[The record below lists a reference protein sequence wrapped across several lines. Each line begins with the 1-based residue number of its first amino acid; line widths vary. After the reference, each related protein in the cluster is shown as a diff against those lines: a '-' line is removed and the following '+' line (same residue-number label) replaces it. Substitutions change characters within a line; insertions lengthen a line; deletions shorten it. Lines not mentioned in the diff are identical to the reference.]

1 MNRND
6 AGQRAPSLIERAAK
20 VYDFN
25 AALRAPSSGPAVGVE
40 PAPGPPPAVD
50 ADPLPAVEVALAVAP
65 EREPRSDTGSASR
78 FVVDRSALSSAGYLD
93 PAAPP
98 TATSEEFRIV
108 KRRILANALGDGAQ
122 PRDRLVLINSP
133 HAGDGKTW
141 VALNLALSLA
151 AEKELDVLLVD
162 ADFGKPGVCQTLG
175 ISPVPG
181 LMDALVDHSIDAADL
196 IVPTDLPSLSILPAG
211 RSVHN
216 DTELLASSRTQ
227 TVLNALVASH
237 PRRIVLLDSPPALA
251 ASAASELARHV
262 GEVLMVVRADRT
274 TEAALR
280 DAVQLLSACPR
291 MEAILN
297 GVKFSSS
304 GRRFGAYY
312 GKSG

>member
-1 MNRND
+1 MSRND
-6 AGQRAPSLIERAAK
+6 AGPRAPSLIERAAN

-25 AALRAPSSGPAVGVE
+25 AALRAPQRAPMVAVE
-40 PAPGPPPAVD
+40 PVAAPEPVIEPR
-50 ADPLPAVEVALAVAP
+50 PLAAVEAPAAVAP
-65 EREPRSDTGSASR
+65 RRESGSDTVRASR
-78 FVVDRSALSSAGYLD
+78 VAVDRSALSAAGYLD

-108 KRRILANALGDGAQ
+108 KRRILTHALADGAQ

-151 AEKELDVLLVD
+151 AEKELEVLLVD

-175 ISPVPG
+175 ISAVPG
-181 LMDALVDHSIDAADL
+181 LMDALVDPAVDLAEL

-216 DTELLASSRTQ
+216 DTELLASSRTRA
-227 TVLNALVASH
+227 VLNDLVASH

-274 TEAALR
+274 SEAALR

-291 MEAILN
+291 IEAILN

>member
-1 MNRND
+1 MTDMHNNPRT
-6 AGQRAPSLIERAAK
+6 PSLIERAAT

-25 AALRAPSSGPAVGVE
+25 AALRVPREAVAVAPPE
-40 PAPGPPPAVD
+40 
-50 ADPLPAVEVALAVAP
+50 PAVEAEDVAP
-65 EREPRSDTGSASR
+65 VRPVAPREP
-78 FVVDRSALSSAGYLD
+78 VQQLCVDRSALSAAGYLD
-93 PAAPP
+93 PNAPP

-108 KRRILANALGDGAQ
+108 KRRILNHALAKDATA
-122 PRDRLVLINSP
+122 RDRLVLINSP

-151 AEKELDVLLVD
+151 AEKDLDVLLVD
-162 ADFGKPGVCQTLG
+162 GDFGKPGVCATLG

-181 LMDALVDHSIDAADL
+181 LMDALIDPSIDVADL
-196 IVPTDLPSLSILPAG
+196 IVATDLPSLSVLPAG

-216 DTELLASSRTQ
+216 DTELLASERTSA
-227 TVLNALVASH
+227 VLNGLVAAH
-237 PRRIVLLDSPPALA
+237 PRRIVLIDSPPALA
-251 ASAASELARHV
+251 ASAASELARHA

-274 TEAALR
+274 SEAALR

-291 MEAILN
+291 IEAILN

-312 GKSG
+312 GKTG

>member
-1 MNRND
+1 MSRNS
-6 AGQRAPSLIERAAK
+6 AGPRAPSLIERAAN

-25 AALRAPSSGPAVGVE
+25 AALRSPPRVE
-40 PAPGPPPAVD
+40 IA
-50 ADPLPAVEVALAVAP
+50 EVAAVAP
-65 EREPRSDTGSASR
+65 PSPVVEARATPALDRDTRFEDARASR
-78 FVVDRSALSSAGYLD
+78 VAVDRSALSAAGYLD

-108 KRRILANALGDGAQ
+108 KRRILAHALGDGAQ
-122 PRDRLVLINSP
+122 PRDRLILINSP

-162 ADFGKPGVCQTLG
+162 ADFGKPGICQTLG

-181 LMDALVDHSIDAADL
+181 LMDALVDHAIDPSEL

-227 TVLNALVASH
+227 AVLNGLVASH

-262 GEVLMVVRADRT
+262 GEVLMVIRADRT
-274 TEAALR
+274 SEAALR

-312 GKSG
+312 GKSC

>member
-1 MNRND
+1 MSHTD
-6 AGQRAPSLIERAAK
+6 PEPRAPSLIERAAT

-25 AALRAPSSGPAVGVE
+25 AALRAPQ
-40 PAPGPPPAVD
+40 PAPDVVEEPVAAPLPSI
-50 ADPLPAVEVALAVAP
+50 DPLPAATLQGLSTAAAM
-65 EREPRSDTGSASR
+65 RDSPRAEESDSR
-78 FVVDRSALSSAGYLD
+78 LVVDRSALSAAGYLD
-93 PAAPP
+93 PNSAP

-108 KRRILANALGDGAQ
+108 KRRILTHALAEGAQ

-151 AEKELDVLLVD
+151 AEKDLEVLLVD

-181 LMDALVDHSIDAADL
+181 LMDALIDPSVDAADL

-211 RSVHN
+211 RAVNN
-216 DTELLASSRTQ
+216 DTELLASERTQ
-227 TVLNALVASH
+227 VVLDELVVGH

-251 ASAASELARHV
+251 ASAASELARNV

-291 MEAILN
+291 IEAILN

-312 GKSG
+312 GKTG

>member
-1 MNRND
+1 MSRND
-6 AGQRAPSLIERAAK
+6 AGRRAPSLIERAAN

-25 AALRAPSSGPAVGVE
+25 AVLRGPETTAESPSTVEPLPLADAEALRPAVPARDPRSAAAPSDRV
-40 PAPGPPPAVD
+40 
-50 ADPLPAVEVALAVAP
+50 
-65 EREPRSDTGSASR
+65 
-78 FVVDRSALSSAGYLD
+78 VVDRSALSSAGYLD
-93 PAAPP
+93 PSAPP

-108 KRRILANALGDGAQ
+108 KRRILTHALADGAQ
-122 PRDRLVLINSP
+122 PRDRMVLINSP

-181 LMDALVDHSIDAADL
+181 LMDALVDASIDVADL

-216 DTELLASSRTQ
+216 DTELLASSRTRA
-227 TVLNALVASH
+227 VLDELVGGH

-291 MEAILN
+291 IEAILN

>member
-1 MNRND
+1 MSRND
-6 AGQRAPSLIERAAK
+6 AGQRAPSLIERAAN
-20 VYDFN
+20 VYDF
-25 AALRAPSSGPAVGVE
+25 ASALRAPPSAPAVAVE
-40 PAPGPPPAVD
+40 PTPVPTPEVD
-50 ADPLPAVEVALAVAP
+50 ADPLPAVEVAPVVAP
-65 EREPRSDTGSASR
+65 DRDPRGNTGAASR
-78 FVVDRSALSSAGYLD
+78 LVVDRSALSAAGYLD

-108 KRRILANALGDGAQ
+108 KRRILAHALGDGAQ

-151 AEKELDVLLVD
+151 AEKDLDVLLVD

-181 LMDALVDHSIDAADL
+181 LMDALVDHRIDAADL

-216 DTELLASSRTQ
+216 DTELLASTRTQ

-262 GEVLMVVRADRT
+262 GEVLMVIRADRT